1 MMQVVEEKVE
11 LIKEESP
18 WKEEIE
24 QLSNKKSILR
34 TFKKSFRFGP
44 IDFQKLFLL
53 LTGFRNIPEDKWVEQ
68 KTQFY
73 QVLCFLKLGRLH
85 RTGRADPKTWSGQ
98 SHKANAKGGIIIKN
112 KCVKLGKGSIA
123 LLSLQRN
130 YSVQES
136 TNVVLQY
143 TDSALNASVYI
154 LGR

>member
-1 MMQVVEEKVE
+1 MQVVEEKVE

-24 QLSNKKSILR
+24 QLSNKIENFQKI
-34 TFKKSFRFGP
+34 FRFGP

-98 SHKANAKGGIIIKN
+98 SHKADAKGRIIIIKN